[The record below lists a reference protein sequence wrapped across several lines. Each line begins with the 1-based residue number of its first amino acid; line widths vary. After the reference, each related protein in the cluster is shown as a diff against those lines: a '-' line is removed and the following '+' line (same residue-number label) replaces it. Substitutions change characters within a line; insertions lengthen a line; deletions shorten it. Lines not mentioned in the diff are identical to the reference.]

1 MRLAGRILP
10 ARARARRRY
19 RLPPELTDAIVDRA
33 FRGDP
38 DLYREFLETLRQ
50 PIGDA
55 DIVLRGSAVTGQSYR
70 GHERFDAHG
79 PGSSDLDI
87 VLIGPHAFRHWVP
100 DAFYLAG
107 VNTVPLSDKAP
118 WVAPGLE
125 SARREAQDLVRRPVN
140 IQAMARWFL
149 ELRAIVQGQ
158 PHVTLTE
165 PE

>member
-1 MRLAGRILP
+1 MRLATRLVP
-10 ARARARRRY
+10 ARTRRRY
-19 RLPPELTDAIVDRA
+19 RLPPELTDAIVRRA

-38 DLYREFLETLRQ
+38 ELYRKFLMTLRE
-50 PIGDA
+50 PIEDA
-55 DIVLRGSAVTGQSYR
+55 DIVLRGSAVTGESYR
-70 GHERFDAHG
+70 GHEAFDAHG

-87 VLIGPHAFRHWVP
+87 VLVGPRAFQHWVP

-118 WVAPGLE
+118 WVAPALE
-125 SARREAQDLVRRPVN
+125 PARRAAQDLVGRPVN

-149 ELRAIVQGQ
+149 ELRAVIQGQ
-158 PHVTLTE
+158 KHVTLTD